1 MAKRLILKELSRYQI
16 DTYPDI
22 IYRNALL
29 HGDKEAFICGR
40 KRITFEQYNERVNS
54 LVHGLRSLGLSK
66 GDGIGILSWNCLEC
80 ADVNGA
86 AMKGGFIVSA
96 FNPRLRTKEL
106 DYLINYSEV
115 KALIVGPGT
124 CGGGGKA
131 AIAAAQCSTLCV
143 PRKFGPRHGAL

>member
-1 MAKRLILKELSRYQI
+1 MAKRLILKELSRYRI
-16 DTYPDI
+16 DTYADI

-40 KRITFEQYNERVNS
+40 KRITFEQYNERVNA
-54 LVHGLRSLGLSK
+54 LVHALHSLGLSK

-80 ADVNGA
+80 TDVNGA

-115 KALIVGPGT
+115 KALFVGPELVEEVE
-124 CGGGGKA
+124 KLRSRLSNV
-131 AIAAAQCSTLCV
+131 QHYVSLESSV
-143 PRKFGPRHGAL
+143 PGMASS